1 MTATASKTQLLE
13 DFERLPDDLQKTIGE
28 LTHALASA
36 SSRGVP
42 LRSLLKHAGVLDPES
57 AREMREAIADGCER
71 VDPRDW

>member
-28 LTHALASA
+28 LTHALATVRP
-36 SSRGVP
+36 RGVP
-42 LRSLLKHAGVLDPES
+42 LRSLLKYAGTIDPES
-57 AREMREAIADGCER
+57 AREMSEAIEEGCER